1 MTVNDSAGI
10 IVRLNNLALLGR
22 RSKLC
27 ETLHGYWSMPCGMCE
42 DFEDPMRTATRE
54 FFEETNITLKS
65 EIHFLT
71 KFQNL
76 KGGTFHVFYTD
87 IKELLYPDSRAMDA
101 IEHDEWGFFKIEKNC
116 LPNPITKD
124 TKNAILMLK

>member
-1 MTVNDSAGI
+1 MTINDSAGI

-22 RSKLC
+22 RSRLC
-27 ETLHGYWSMPCGMCE
+27 ETLSGYWSMPCGMCE
-42 DFEDPMRTATRE
+42 ELEDPLQTAVRE

-71 KFQNL
+71 KFKNL

-87 IKELLYPDSRAMDA
+87 IKDLLYPDARAIDA
-101 IEHDEWGFFKIEKNC
+101 IEHDEWGFFKIEKNS
-116 LPNPITKD
+116 LPNPITKE
-124 TKNAILMLK
+124 TKNAILMLE

>member
-1 MTVNDSAGI
+1 MTINDSAGI

-22 RSKLC
+22 RSRLC
-27 ETLHGYWSMPCGMCE
+27 ETLNGYWSMPCGMCE
-42 DFEDPMRTATRE
+42 ELEDPLRTATRE

-71 KFQNL
+71 KFKNL
-76 KGGTFHVFYTD
+76 NGGTFHVFYTD
-87 IKELLYPDSRAMDA
+87 IKDLLYPDARAMDA

-116 LPNPITKD
+116 LPNPITKE